1 MQTNFSETQLK
12 DKDNQSSEKIF
23 KKCVHCGMCNATC
36 PTYGI
41 LGDELDFASF
51 EIFWCQLG
59 PRFL

>member
-1 MQTNFSETQLK
+1 MQTNFTETQLK

-41 LGDELDFASF
+41 LGDELD
-51 EIFWCQLG
+51 G
-59 PRFL
+59 PRGRIYLI